1 MERGLG
7 RQEALPPRRV
17 IRQLDDL
24 LFSLFTQVQDV
35 ARRAERYPPIIFAVA
50 AFLNQRVVTFEL
62 EVVAGPRGTI
72 EEQASGLRYVAF
84 GHGANLPGAR
94 RHAGQKAALCV
105 SPGAL
110 DLFSAHPAF
119 SH

>member
-7 RQEALPPRRV
+7 RKEALPLRRV

-35 ARRAERYPPIIFAVA
+35 ARRAERYPPIIVAVA

-62 EVVAGPRGTI
+62 EVVTGLRRTI
-72 EEQASGLRYVAF
+72 EDQASRLRYEAF
-84 GHGANLPGAR
+84 GHGADHPGAR
-94 RHAGQKAALCV
+94 RHAG
-105 SPGAL
+105 
-110 DLFSAHPAF
+110 
-119 SH
+119 